1 MGALIHPL
9 VICGGN
15 GTRLWPVS
23 RTQSPKQFQRVGGAG
38 TPSFF
43 QSAIDRHRGHGFADP
58 VVVSSARHR
67 DTLHGQ
73 LRDIGVNARTIL
85 EPMGRNTGPAVLAAA
100 MVLAEDDPDAVMLV
114 VPSDHVID
122 GDINATIR
130 AMKSAADAGYI
141 ITFGIKPRYA
151 ETGFGYITDGGP
163 IIEHNGLHA
172 VERFVEKPPTRKARL
187 LVESDIAYWASGI
200 SMFSAR
206 TIIAEYDKVDPDTVR
221 AVRRSIERAVETE
234 EGLFLDGDSF
244 AECNNAPTES
254 MVFEKTDKIA
264 LAPLD
269 VDWSDV
275 GSWTAMYGISES
287 DPAGNVLQGDVIA
300 VETQNTMV
308 RSDNRL
314 VTVVGLTDII
324 IVDTDDALLVTKV
337 GHCQSVK
344 KVAEH
349 LKKTERVE
357 AEKHAGT
364 ETEWGNLR
372 KIVSKDGLDLSAL
385 RIKPGAVAKVEAKPG
400 REVIVASGSVTVDDG
415 EQAKTFEAGARHML
429 PAARDVRIAN
439 RGSAYAELIFL
450 TLPVSGEEAMEAL
463 RKSNYA

>member
-1 MGALIHPL
+1 MSALIHPL

-43 QSAIDRHRGHGFADP
+43 QSAIGRHTGHGFAQP

-67 DTLHGQ
+67 RTLQGQ
-73 LRDIGVNARTIL
+73 LDDIDTDARIIL

-100 MVLAEDDPDAVMLV
+100 LVLAEEDPGAVMLV

-130 AMKSAADAGYI
+130 AMKQAADAGYI

-151 ETGFGYITDGGP
+151 ETGFGYITDAGP
-163 IIEHNGLHA
+163 IVGMNGLHA

-200 SMFSAR
+200 SMFRAD
-206 TIIAEYDKVDPDTVR
+206 TIIEEYRKVDPDTVGH
-221 AVRRSIERAVETE
+221 VRKAIERGEQTE

-244 AECNNAPTES
+244 AECNNHPTES
-254 MVFEKTDKIA
+254 LVFEKTDKIA

-287 DPAGNVLQGDVIA
+287 DPQGNVLQGDVIA

-314 VTVVGLTDII
+314 VTVVGLTDVI

-364 ETEWGNLR
+364 EHEWGHLR
-372 KIVSKDGLDLSAL
+372 KIVKSDGLDLSAL
-385 RIKPGAVAKVEAKPG
+385 NIKPGAIVKVEAKPG
-400 REVIVASGSVTVDDG
+400 REVIVASGDVVVDDG
-415 EQAKTFEAGARHML
+415 SATTALEAGARHLL
-429 PAARDVRIAN
+429 PPARDVRIAN
-439 RGSAYAELIFL
+439 RGTGHAELIFV
-450 TLPVSGEEAMEAL
+450 TLPVTGEAAL
-463 RKSNYA
+463 EDLSKYA